1 MGHTFGIFSK
11 SVGNVTFGKMRSSL
25 VEGAFHPNHP
35 DNPDSPN
42 RPRAEDRYAG
52 YQNPLLGDPG
62 KGQIGRWQTVNLDSL
77 ESMIDQMIEQ
87 FVRDKNWYAK
97 VRCREALWNMYRRLE
112 WWVNQQID
120 PQKNDYQRAL
130 LMVRDCIYKILKNAE
145 QPDGTHQNVSLPV
158 CPASYYHHFSGYYL
172 NHYDAIDKEVPT
184 FDMRTLPLSDK
195 FHGLFRYVSST
206 EDQEWKMVHSVGTN
220 EMAGNE
226 NIMKLDVTTLKHGN
240 SSKVTFQWRFKKQG
254 FIRFKYMASSAP
266 GDGLLFFIN
275 NNQVGGEWNQSNSW
289 QEAKFNVK
297 PGQTYK
303 FDWFVRRMSDRRFG
317 QNAVYVKD
325 VECVEVVQSLDEQTP
340 PDVDTLGNKAFAD
353 PKWQWLTRSSK
364 SIMTT
369 YYNGEVTEDIN
380 GREVSIS
387 LDNEC
392 DGVFSWSHKMGRV
405 TPPYQFDVNTFFD
418 DTFQQ
423 NVMHGSGLHGSHA
436 SSHHGPPWSLDP
448 YEHYSETKSGD
459 ANITYSVH
467 VGDETTVDVKGEV
480 EIICPPLSID
490 HYNPQVISDLDADT
504 TYFTFSGV
512 NVWKR
517 WSHPDFN
524 MQALVME
531 DPIRQGIGDA
541 STTVTLFDDGWFEFD
556 YACDFRPSE
565 ILEVLVD
572 GEQVLVSASTTEI
585 QSAKI
590 NLTKGTHTITF
601 RVTDSY
607 TEEPFRAEKD
617 TDFDYDDDSEKIR
630 GRFGS
635 FISVDR
641 SNDWDYNRS
650 KKMATTAEN
659 RAEID
664 YQVKLNPGA
673 SLNFTEKVLLEPAI
687 DLTDFDPDRSK
698 YVRVFSEDFNSGD
711 ERWSRDIDVRDNWKW
726 VDIYQLYHPESNTGD
741 IDDGVLMVKDQ
752 DGTTNRVYLRD
763 IELKNP
769 GFVRFEYGGK
779 YSRYESLKLYDNGK
793 LIWEGNENHESAV
806 GLYRE
811 VALPAGKHSLKW
823 VYEDLE
829 EVEVEVGS
837 GSGSGGSGSGGI
849 DGSEEL
855 TPEEGGQKCYKAGIK
870 NHDIDYSLYDSGL
883 PSSITGRMFYKG
895 HEQSKN
901 GGIVTREVTAPS
913 FASYTYSEK
922 LKVFGGTG
930 IPNNTPSKTYLDYSG
945 LKLDS
950 NLKIINGYPVLFTD
964 SIVPGNTVEHVIS
977 FSGGGIITLRFNFA
991 SLVRDLNKKNKSKLG
1006 KEYTGTRASFR
1017 MILSAKSEGGGEV
1030 IFDSVKNEGSSLSY
1044 ANIDW
1049 SKSLFVT
1056 KKANSGNEMDV
1067 KKWYL
1072 RLIFKDEYSD
1082 NDQVDSNL
1090 QFAAI
1095 NNLVITTTKRDNEG
1109 KDIYD
1114 TTEVKMEVIDKSTG
1128 KSIGKPYPAYF
1139 NGVSSYNKA
1148 EREHPIQVI
1157 IPPGKTYQIRY
1168 TLVKGPGTK
1177 GGLHGNGGSFR
1188 LSEGK
1193 FKETWEDYCHDS
1205 NGHYYPKK
1213 ETPYTGTPPT
1223 QPATEWVIPP
1233 DSWCWLDAIEV
1244 WESPDPVRLCKD
1256 TRLRVRV
1263 YDEDSDDLISED
1275 EYDGDDEQLI
1285 EVALNNNTPE
1295 AKRYRVN
1302 YRFLTKCDDMVSLSD
1317 AHVQLED
1324 VKPLEKSSCTVIGFK
1339 VTENTA
1345 IWMGGCNGSKMHLNV
1360 YGQNG
1365 ALIHSQTFLEE
1376 GKQSFG
1382 LASLLPTPS
1391 PSYRF
1396 EFITE
1401 QKGTTSAVTGKEYKT
1416 TFRMKDFQATETW
1429 ELIPEPFN
1437 SKLEFYIDN
1446 VLMDTFTQ
1454 QGGFFDHYY
1463 PVEAGKHTYKWKFI
1477 AQSSGQV
1484 WDGCEVDYIKLTNWI
1499 CDKVLVTPY
1508 CDPGSGDKCVEAL
1521 IKCLLAIWKQRPEA
1535 CVIGKRIW
1543 LFT

>member
-35 DNPDSPN
+35 NNPDSPN

-158 CPASYYHHFSGYYL
+158 CPAPYYHHFSGYYL

-206 EDQEWKMVHSVGTN
+206 EDQEWKMVHSVGSN
-220 EMAGNE
+220 EMAGSE

-254 FIRFKYMASSAP
+254 FIRFKYMASTAP

-275 NNQVGGEWNQSNSW
+275 NNQVGGEWNQNNSW
-289 QEAKFNVK
+289 QEAKFHVK

-317 QNAVYVKD
+317 KNAVYVKD

-340 PDVDTLGNKAFAD
+340 PDVDTLGDAAFAD
-353 PKWQWLTRSSK
+353 RKWEWLTRSSK

-369 YYNGEVTEDIN
+369 YYNGIVTEDIN

-405 TPPYQFDVNTFFD
+405 SPPYQFEVTTFFED
-418 DTFQQ
+418 IFLEYM
-423 NVMHGSGLHGSHA
+423 MHGSSSHGSHA
-436 SSHHGPPWSLDP
+436 SSHHDPQWSLDP
-448 YEHYSETKSGD
+448 YEHYSETKSSN
-459 ANITYSVH
+459 ANITYDVH
-467 VGDETTVDVKGEV
+467 VGDETKVDVKGEV
-480 EIICPPLSID
+480 ELICPPLSID
-490 HYNPQVISDLDADT
+490 HYNPQVITDLDADT
-504 TYFTFSGV
+504 THFTFSGV

-541 STTVTLFDDGWFEFD
+541 STTVTLVDDGWFEFD

-607 TEEPFRAEKD
+607 TEEPFQAEKS

-635 FISVDR
+635 YISVDR

-650 KKMATTAEN
+650 KKMATTSEN

-687 DLTDFDPDRSK
+687 DVTDFDPDRTK
-698 YVRVFSEDFNSGD
+698 YVRIFSEDFNSGD
-711 ERWSRDIDVRDNWKW
+711 KRWSRDIDVRDNWKW
-726 VDIYQLYHPESNTGD
+726 VDIYQLYNPESNTGD

-793 LIWEGNENHESAV
+793 LIWEGNENHEAAV

-811 VALPAGKHSLKW
+811 VPLPAGKHSLKW
-823 VYEDLE
+823 VYEDLDGI
-829 EVEVEVGS
+829 EVEVGS
-837 GSGSGGSGSGGI
+837 GSGSGGSGSGGT

-855 TPEEGGQKCYKAGIK
+855 TPEEGGQKCFPAGIEYYR
-870 NHDIDYSLYDSGL
+870 IDPSLYESGY
-883 PSSITGRMFYKG
+883 PSKIKGQLLWKG
-895 HEQSKN
+895 HKQSVN
-901 GGIVTREVTAPS
+901 GGTITRQVTAPS
-913 FASYTYSEK
+913 FASYIYSET
-922 LKVFGGTG
+922 LRVYGGTD
-930 IPNNTPSKTYLDYSG
+930 IPNNSPSKAILDYS
-945 LKLDS
+945 KL
-950 NLKIINGYPVLFTD
+950 NEKTMERGFPVLFTK
-964 SIVPGNTVEHVIS
+964 SIEPTTNVKNTIS
-977 FSGGGIITLRFNFA
+977 FTGGGITTIRFNCA
-991 SLVRDLNKKNKSKLG
+991 SLVKDWDSEKEPELGKHFG
-1006 KEYTGTRASFR
+1006 KEYKGYRASFKVV
-1017 MILSAKSEGGGEV
+1017 LSPTPTGEGEV
-1030 IFDSVKNEGSSLSY
+1030 IYYSNKNEGISLNRDY
-1044 ANIDW
+1044 NNIDW
-1049 SKSLFVT
+1049 SKSFPVNRTASRPLTF
-1056 KKANSGNEMDV
+1056 G
-1067 KKWYL
+1067 KWYL
-1072 RLIFKDEYSD
+1072 QLIFTDEYPD
-1082 NDQVDSNL
+1082 DDVVEDYL
-1090 QFAAI
+1090 QYVAI
-1095 NNLVITTTKRDNEG
+1095 NNLVITTTESPDDG
-1109 KDIYD
+1109 KVRYD

-1128 KSIGKPYPAYF
+1128 KVVQKPAYF
-1139 NGVSSYNKA
+1139 NRGTSIKEDV
-1148 EREHPIQVI
+1148 HPIYVS

-1168 TLVKGPGTK
+1168 TLLKGAGTK
-1177 GGLHGNGGSFR
+1177 GGINNDGGSFDVYN
-1188 LSEGK
+1188 GN

-1223 QPATEWVIPP
+1223 KPATEWVIPP
-1233 DSWCWLDAIEV
+1233 DSWCWLDAIEI

-1263 YDEDSDDLISED
+1263 YDEDSDELISED

-1324 VKPLEKSSCTVIGFK
+1324 VKPLKKSSCTVSGFK

-1365 ALIHSQTFLEE
+1365 ALIHSQAFLEE
-1376 GKQSFG
+1376 GKQSFS

-1416 TFRMKDFQATETW
+1416 TFRMRDFQAIETW

-1437 SKLEFYIDN
+1437 SKLEFYIDT

-1454 QGGFFDHYY
+1454 QGGFYDHYY

-1484 WDGCEVDYIKLTNWI
+1484 WDGCEIDYIKLTNWI